1 MEGGLRTGF
10 VGLIGGALALELAE
24 ALEASDGRGGEDAA
38 AAAAASFFW

>member
-10 VGLIGGALALELAE
+10 VGLMGTLALELAE
-24 ALEASDGRGGEDAA
+24 ALEASDERGGEDAA